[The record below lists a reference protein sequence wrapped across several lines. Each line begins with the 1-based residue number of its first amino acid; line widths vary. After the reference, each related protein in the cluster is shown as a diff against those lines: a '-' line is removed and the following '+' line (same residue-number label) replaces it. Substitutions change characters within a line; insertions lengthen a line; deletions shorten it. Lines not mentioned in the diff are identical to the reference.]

1 VSRILHANYVRT
13 RWRTIPFSLTF
24 TVLEVR
30 NGDVLVWA
38 EAEGRERTIPR
49 GVFERALR
57 QRALVYLGLARR
69 RRSA

>member
-13 RWRTIPFSLTF
+13 RWRTIPFALTF
-24 TVLEVR
+24 TVLQVR

-38 EAEGRERTIPR
+38 EGEGRERTIPR
-49 GVFERALR
+49 AVFERALK
-57 QRALVYLGLARR
+57 QRALVYLGVAR